1 MKIRISYTNED
12 TKNALDLIEAVKRI
26 LPGAKIHWSDAR
38 SPSPY
43 MHVYLSDN
51 STKKGCNQ
59 DNDML

>member
-1 MKIRISYTNED
+1 MKIRISYMDADIKTVQ
-12 TKNALDLIEAVKRI
+12 DLIEAVRRI